1 MKSVSYNIRLDP
13 SVKAEA
19 EQTYAV
25 LGLNLSDAINV
36 FLRKSIMSNGFPFEV
51 TAKKPSKM
59 LLTAIDE
66 AESIVAEATAE
77 GYSTI
82 EEMNEAMDAAGALE
96 AANV

>member
-36 FLRKSIMSNGFPFEV
+36 FLRKSIMSYGFPFEV
-51 TAKKPSKM
+51 TANRPNKM
-59 LLTAIDE
+59 LLASFEE
-66 AESIVAEATAE
+66 AEALLADPKAK
-77 GYSTI
+77 GYTSV
-82 EEMNEAMDAAGALE
+82 EELNAAMDSMDSCESAD
-96 AANV
+96 V